1 MISVF
6 YNHPMTVSLENTDV
20 VLEPTTPRRAFFW
33 LWVATFLVFTAFYG
47 GTQPLAQA
55 ITRSALAGTET
66 AVVLGA
72 FGATALAMRPLAGWL
87 SDRFAPRWVIGGG
100 GVALALGVGGLAWAS
115 GAAPLIALRALQA
128 IGYVAVTTA
137 GTAAAAGLG
146 PVVARAGRIA
156 RFGMAAN
163 LAMWLTPI
171 GLSLT
176 SVSGPRDVVLVL
188 AGLALAASLCAQ
200 PLGSLAPRSRREP
213 LSPSDVIGRVG
224 VWPWVVALSLG
235 ISFGVFLQYTPLLAD
250 LDSGALFSL
259 YGAAILVTRL
269 VAGGGLDRV
278 SLGRTA
284 VVGGLLLAGGMLML
298 ALPTVARWPGALAI
312 GAGGGMLHPAAL
324 AAAVKRV
331 PEASG
336 QATAWSYV
344 GFDLGLAL
352 SGWVMGSLFAWGGA
366 TVVFAAAAVGMAPIV
381 VAGGWANVF
390 DRDQGD
396 AGRAC
401 G

>member
-1 MISVF
+1 
-6 YNHPMTVSLENTDV
+6 MTVSLEGTDAT
-20 VLEPTTPRRAFFW
+20 LEPLAPRRALFW
-33 LWVATFLVFTAFYG
+33 LWAATFLVFTTFYG
-47 GTQPLAQA
+47 GTQPLAQVMA
-55 ITRSALAGTET
+55 RSALTGAET
-66 AVVLGA
+66 AAVLGA
-72 FGATALAMRPLAGWL
+72 FGATALLMRPLAGWL
-87 SDRFAPRWVIGGG
+87 TDRVAPRWVIGAGA
-100 GVALALGVGGLAWAS
+100 VALAFGVGGLASTS
-115 GAAPLIALRALQA
+115 GATALIGLRALQA
-128 IGYVAVTTA
+128 IGYVAVTTS

-146 PVVARAGRIA
+146 PVRARAGRIA

-163 LAMWLTPI
+163 LAMLLTPL

-176 SVSGPRDVVLVL
+176 SVGGHRDVVPVL
-188 AGLALAASLCAQ
+188 AGLALVAGLCAQ
-200 PLGSLAPRSRREP
+200 PLGSHALRSRRVP
-213 LSPSDVIGRVG
+213 LRLTDVIGRVG

-235 ISFGVFLQYTPLLAD
+235 LSFGVFLQYTPLLAD
-250 LDSGALFSL
+250 LDSGTLFSF
-259 YGAAILVTRL
+259 YGTAILLTRL
-269 VAGGGLDRV
+269 LAGSSLDRV

-284 VVGGLLLAGGMLML
+284 VFGGLLLAGGMTML
-298 ALPTVARWPGALAI
+298 ASPIAARWLGALAI